1 MFYWMVHLVFGNWPC
16 GWYHCALHV
25 TTGWW
30 RTRTMDSVIKR
41 LHFECTQVSYQ
52 RVRRLYLPGS
62 IISITPKEIRSV
74 RVSMRGKGARQAG
87 RFQQSA
93 PGSRHANTAIA
104 RNRWFG
110 PRLARRIDRS
120 ISVVRAD
127 QTDSGRGQRGS
138 SVLQSPPIHPPLSQA
153 SALHSL
159 VVPIRGSRRRE
170 EVRALLWSAA
180 AARWV
185 PSRWVTARVRTRL
198 LPIPMSQLL

>member
-1 MFYWMVHLVFGNWPC
+1 
-16 GWYHCALHV
+16 
-25 TTGWW
+25 
-30 RTRTMDSVIKR
+30 
-41 LHFECTQVSYQ
+41 
-52 RVRRLYLPGS
+52 LPGS

-170 EVRALLWSAA
+170 EVRALLVGGGGAMGSFEMSDRKSTYATPPHPH
-180 AARWV
+180 V
-185 PSRWVTARVRTRL
+185 PTALTLTPPPSCSRVVHGPVAWLSRAVYAWCRGRPDRDC
-198 LPIPMSQLL
+198 LPV